1 MNLTSPSQVKDW
13 CIRNKFHPNR
23 VLGQNFLIDKNALDA
38 ILDVAEIESGVR
50 CLEIGPG
57 LGVLTEGLLSRGC
70 AVTAIE
76 KDPVLADRLKESLG
90 NPERLDVLAGDAL
103 DFIKRGTCDG
113 FPLMVSNLPYQ
124 AGTRILIELVERVCP
139 GVPSV
144 ATSCDPPEA
153 AISSKSPYQINKW
166 PNAIANDPAVED
178 NRPPANDSAVED
190 NRPPANESIPKS
202 SNTIANRKSEI
213 VNSPNAIGNR
223 KSAIVNGR
231 AAVPSRRDTCPPDTM
246 VVLVQTEVAER
257 LAAHEGSS
265 VRGLAGVRVQ
275 LDYDVSIVRK
285 VSASCFWPRPE
296 IGSTVVKLVRHHR
309 NDGEGADVRRVFR
322 MLTKQAFEH
331 RRKQL
336 GSIFK
341 GVIESTARA
350 EDLSN
355 EDWLELSRNIEL

>member
-38 ILDVAEIESGVR
+38 ILDAAEIESGVR

-76 KDPVLADRLKESLG
+76 KDPVLADRLKGALG
-90 NPERLDVLAGDAL
+90 NPEGLTVLAGDAL
-103 DFIKRGTCDG
+103 DFIKRGACDG

-124 AGTRILIELVERVCP
+124 AGTRILIELAERVCP
-139 GVPSV
+139 CAPSV
-144 ATSCDPPEA
+144 ERELDPP
-153 AISSKSPYQINKW
+153 S
-166 PNAIANDPAVED
+166 NA
-178 NRPPANDSAVED
+178 
-190 NRPPANESIPKS
+190 
-202 SNTIANRKSEI
+202 IANRKSEI
-213 VNSPNAIGNR
+213 ANSLPRDDGGVVATGGTRSCASIGPTPFSVERELDPPSPANESMP
-223 KSAIVNGR
+223 KWPSAIVNR
-231 AAVPSRRDTCPPDTM
+231 KSQIANSPPETM
-246 VVLVQTEVAER
+246 VALVQTEVAER
-257 LAAHEGSS
+257 LAAHEGSK

-275 LDYDVSIVRK
+275 FDYDVSIVRK

-341 GVIESTARA
+341 GVIESSARA

-355 EDWLELSRNIEL
+355 EEWLELSRNIEL